1 MRRFNLII
9 LCLLN
14 LTVISAY
21 QWPCN
26 RDYLSSLFGKVTN
39 GVVEDGIRFNNDGQA
54 IYPLAKG
61 EVIYYQD
68 EFKFG
73 DNTYHGDDGNLLVLR
88 HVGEFK
94 SYYSNFHSD
103 MDFSKMES
111 INKSEMLGVSTSEY
125 DTFKFSIFDERRKL
139 YINPQQILPY
149 LNDENRPVIS
159 SVVINSLGKEIKL
172 ARNRRVPAGDS
183 SIYINAWDVIKVNDK
198 YRKFTPF
205 SINVF
210 VDGFERYNSS
220 LSSIKEV
227 DGFIYIAG
235 DNDIPIGDFISGGN
249 MIFGGDIFLTKGR
262 SLIEIVIKDIDG
274 NEASKS
280 YSVVV
285 E

>member
-1 MRRFNLII
+1 MKRIFLVGLTLINL
-9 LCLLN
+9 LS
-14 LTVISAY
+14 ISAY

-26 RDYLSSLFGKVTN
+26 RDYLSSIFGNISN
-39 GVVEDGIRFNNDGQA
+39 GNVEDGIRFTNDGQA
-54 IYPLAKG
+54 IYPLATG
-61 EVIYYQD
+61 EVIFYQD
-68 EFKFG
+68 EFNFG
-73 DNTYHGDDGNLLVLR
+73 DTTFHSDAGNMLVLK

-103 MDFSKMES
+103 MNFSLMDS
-111 INKSEMLGVSTSEY
+111 VNKSEMLGTSSS
-125 DTFKFSIFDERRKL
+125 DFDKFKFSVFDERRKL

-159 SVVINSLGKEIKL
+159 SVVINNLGKEIKL
-172 ARNRRVPAGDS
+172 SRNRRVPAGDS
-183 SIYINAWDVIKVNDK
+183 SIYINAWDVIKVNERAK
-198 YRKFTPF
+198 KFTPF
-205 SINVF
+205 SVNVF

-220 LSSIKEV
+220 LSAIKEV
-227 DGFIYIAG
+227 DGFIYISG
-235 DNDIPIGDFISGGN
+235 DSDIPIGDFISGGN